1 MTAGSPTRGRA
12 ARLALAGLGV
22 AGVLLARRAS
32 LRWGATDSELA
43 TGLPGDDLVPDPR
56 LVATRAITVRAAPAD
71 VWPWVVQLG
80 QGRAGFYSYDALENL
95 VGCDIHSSDR
105 IVPAWQ
111 GLAVGDEVRLH
122 PDGGLRVEVV
132 EPGRALVLRAD
143 DPTGKSPVEFSWAFV
158 LCEGPGGT
166 TRLVVRERY
175 GYAAPWSALLVEP
188 IEWVS
193 LLMTQR
199 MLRGIKQRA
208 EREAGGAT
216 D

>member
-1 MTAGSPTRGRA
+1 MTSRSR
-12 ARLALAGLGV
+12 RWALAGLGV
-22 AGVLLARRAS
+22 AGVALARRAS

-43 TGLPGDDLVPDPR
+43 TGLPGDDLVPDAR
-56 LVATRAITVRAAPAD
+56 LVATRAITVRATPAD

-143 DPTGKSPVEFSWAFV
+143 DPTGNSPVEFSWAFV

-216 D
+216 A